1 MKALGT
7 ILGTMLLAA
16 SAAQAQMI
24 PDNVGQ
30 SSNGLPPALVN
41 VGFDPELNKQ
51 IPPDA
56 AFTDENG
63 RSVQLK
69 EYFGKKP
76 VLLAFVYFTCPMLCN
91 QVEQTL
97 VGTLKMISFNPGAD
111 YEVVFISF
119 DPSDTPDAA
128 LKKKHEAMSRFARPG
143 TEPGWH
149 FLTGSKE
156 AIDAVTQG
164 RGFSLQLRSEDQALR
179 PRQRHS
185 AADARWPNFA
195 LFLWRRLSAQ
205 QCPPRPGGRLLR
217 ENRHAGGSYLVVLLS
232 IRPDQ
237 SPLQRHGTNGY
248 PHGRSCDAVLHGP
261 RVYDFPPPRAS
272 AGRFREIAPGFA
284 DRRSTLESCSHRF
297 HFFQSRRPISR
308 EMWTRSSRLFF

>member
-7 ILGTMLLAA
+7 ILGTMLLLAA
-16 SAAQAQMI
+16 CAAQAQMI

-51 IPPDA
+51 IPPDV

-63 RSVQLK
+63 RSVELK
-69 EYFGKKP
+69 EYFGNKP
-76 VLLAFVYFTCPMLCN
+76 VLVAFVYFTCPMLCN

-156 AIDAVTQG
+156 AIDAVTK
-164 RGFSLQLRSEDQALR
+164 
-179 PRQRHS
+179 
-185 AADARWPNFA
+185 AADFRFNYDPKTRLFGHASGILLLTPDGRISRYFFGVDYPPSNVRLGLVEASSGKIGTPVDHILLFCYQYDPTKARYSATVLTVIRMGGVVTLFCMA
-195 LFLWRRLSAQ
+195 LGFVIFRR
-205 QCPPRPGGRLLR
+205 R
-217 ENRHAGGSYLVVLLS
+217 EH
-232 IRPDQ
+232 RPDASGKSGQ
-237 SPLQRHGTNGY
+237 S
-248 PHGRSCDAVLHGP
+248 S
-261 RVYDFPPPRAS
+261 
-272 AGRFREIAPGFA
+272 
-284 DRRSTLESCSHRF
+284 
-297 HFFQSRRPISR
+297 PI
-308 EMWTRSSRLFF
+308 EGAH

>member
-30 SSNGLPPALVN
+30 SSNGLPPGLVN
-41 VGFDPELNKQ
+41 VGFDPELHKQ
-51 IPPDA
+51 IPPEA

-76 VLLAFVYFTCPMLCN
+76 AVLAFVYFTCPMLCN
-91 QVEQTL
+91 QVEQAL

-156 AIDAVTQG
+156 AIDVVTK
-164 RGFSLQLRSEDQALR
+164 
-179 PRQRHS
+179 
-185 AADARWPNFA
+185 AADFRFNYDPKSKLFGHASGILLLTPDGRISRYFFGVDYPSSNVRLGLVDASSGKIGTPVDHILLFCYQYDPTKARYSA
-195 LFLWRRLSAQ
+195 TVLTVIRMGGVVTLFCIAVGFMIFRRREH
-205 QCPPRPGGRLLR
+205 RPG
-217 ENRHAGGSYLVVLLS
+217 
-232 IRPDQ
+232 
-237 SPLQRHGTNGY
+237 
-248 PHGRSCDAVLHGP
+248 
-261 RVYDFPPPRAS
+261 AS
-272 AGRFREIAPGFA
+272 GK
-284 DRRSTLESCSHRF
+284 
-297 HFFQSRRPISR
+297 SRQDLPI
-308 EMWTRSSRLFF
+308 EGAH